1 MGIRRRPEPHTT
13 WEHTGRELEARFDEL
28 SGEELELL
36 ADARFWTDRIDES
49 NDARRAAYR
58 TFVAAGDDESAARCT
73 WRLFY
78 EHYLVGEAV
87 VANGWLE
94 RCRRHVESGGDD
106 SLSAGWLGVAEADI
120 ALHRGDPDTA
130 LSRAGTARRVAT
142 ARGDAD
148 LSAMAMVAE
157 GCAQL
162 DLGREQV
169 GFGLLDEA
177 MVAVINQEL
186 EPLFTGWVFCNVI
199 ATCYG
204 RCDLRRAAEWSSAAM
219 KWCDTLREGLLWPGL
234 CRVYS
239 VELACLRGEWQ
250 AAEVEARRACGEL
263 TSHDARYAAN
273 AFYLVGELCR
283 LTGAW
288 SEAVEA
294 FTRAHELGFL
304 PQPGLALLR
313 LGQGRTADAV
323 SALRSALAPGPS
335 APLPRAQLLAAM
347 VEAAVA
353 VSPAQAGA
361 GEADQDEELLD
372 LSREAV
378 AELEDLSRSTG
389 SRLIGALAAGSRGR
403 VLLVAGDARGAL
415 GSCREAADRLRELKV
430 PYERARQQELAGLA
444 AQRLG
449 DAETA
454 RLELTSAL
462 TDFERLGAE
471 PDVARVREVLAGV
484 ETDPSSTAGVR
495 SEGPGTIDHLAVA
508 ARPPEHETTPLTERE
523 IEVLRLVAAG
533 CTNRDIAERLT
544 LSPHTVARHVSNIR
558 TKLGAS
564 SRAAATAVAYGRG
577 LID

>member
-1 MGIRRRPEPHTT
+1 MVGIRRRPEPHTT
-13 WEHTGRELEARFDEL
+13 WEAVGRELEARFDEL

-36 ADARFWTDRIDES
+36 AEARFWTDRIDES

-58 TFVAAGDDESAARCT
+58 MFVAAGDDESAARCT

-78 EHYLVGEAV
+78 EHYLVGESV

-94 RCRRHVESGGDD
+94 RCRRHVESGDD
-106 SLSAGWLGVAEADI
+106 GSPAAGWLAVAEADI
-120 ALHRGDPDTA
+120 ALHRGDPEAA
-130 LSRAGTARRVAT
+130 LSRAGAARSVASSQ
-142 ARGDAD
+142 GDAD
-148 LSAMAMVAE
+148 LSAMALVAE

-239 VELACLRGEWQ
+239 VELACLRGDWQ
-250 AAEVEARRACGEL
+250 TAEAEARRACGEL

-323 SALRSALAPGPS
+323 SALRSALVTGPS
-335 APLPRAQLLAAM
+335 APLPRAQLLVAL

-353 VSPAQAGA
+353 DTRAGS
-361 GEADQDEELLD
+361 GDDDEEWLD
-372 LSREAV
+372 LAREAV
-378 AELEDLSRSTG
+378 TELEDLHRSTG
-389 SRLIGALAAGSRGR
+389 SRLIGALATGSRGR
-403 VLLVAGDARGAL
+403 VLLFTGDARKAL
-415 GSCREAADRLRELKV
+415 GSCHEAADRLRELNV
-430 PYERARQQELAGLA
+430 PYEHARQQELAGLA
-444 AQRLG
+444 ARRLG

-454 RLELTSAL
+454 RLELTSA
-462 TDFERLGAE
+462 TAGYEQLGAE
-471 PDVARVREVLAGV
+471 PDVVRVTRLLAGLGAN
-484 ETDPSSTAGVR
+484 SRSTTGGAADH
-495 SEGPGTIDHLAVA
+495 PTIVDDLDGA
-508 ARPPEHETTPLTERE
+508 PDTQEQETTPLTERE
-523 IEVLRLVAAG
+523 VEVLRLVAEG
-533 CTNRDIAERLT
+533 CTNRDIADRLT

>member
-1 MGIRRRPEPHTT
+1 MVGIHRRPEPHAT
-13 WEHTGRELEARFDEL
+13 WEAAGTELEARFDEL

-36 ADARFWTDRIDES
+36 ADARFWTDRIEES
-49 NDARRAAYR
+49 NSARRAAYR
-58 TFVAAGDDESAARCT
+58 SFVAAGDDESAARCT

-78 EHYLVGEAV
+78 EHYLVGETA

-94 RCRRHVESGGDD
+94 RCRRHVDSGPDG
-106 SLSAGWLGVAEADI
+106 SLSAGWLAAAEADI
-120 ALHRGDPDTA
+120 ALHRGDPETA
-130 LSRAGTARRVAT
+130 LARAGRARRLAT
-142 ARGDAD
+142 THGDAD
-148 LSAMAMVAE
+148 LSAMALVAE

-177 MVAVINQEL
+177 MVAVINSEL

-239 VELACLRGEWQ
+239 VELACLRGDWR
-250 AAEVEARRACGEL
+250 AAEAEARRACHEL

-288 SEAVEA
+288 SEALDA
-294 FTRAHELGFL
+294 YMRAHELGYL

-313 LGQGRTADAV
+313 LGQGRAADAAA
-323 SALRSALAPGPS
+323 ALRSALATGSS
-335 APLPRAQLLAAM
+335 APLPRAQLLVAL

-353 VSPAQAGA
+353 AAGIGPGDA
-361 GEADQDEELLD
+361 DEEWLD
-372 LSREAV
+372 LAREAV
-378 AELEDLSRSTG
+378 DELDGLHRSTG

-403 VLLVAGDARGAL
+403 VLLATGDPREAL
-415 GSCREAADRLRELKV
+415 GGCREAADRLRQLDV

-454 RLELTSAL
+454 KLELTSAIA
-462 TDFERLGAE
+462 DFERLGAE
-471 PDVARVREVLAGV
+471 PDVVRATALLARLDANPTPTTGDAG
-484 ETDPSSTAGVR
+484 DR
-495 SEGPGTIDHLAVA
+495 SAVDDDLDDA
-508 ARPPEHETTPLTERE
+508 SDSLEDETTPLTERE
-523 IEVLRLVAAG
+523 VEVLRLVAEG
-533 CTNRDIAERLT
+533 CTNRDIADRLT

-558 TKLGAS
+558 AKLGAS